1 MVKTAP
7 KFHELAKRIIEMTE
21 GATLV
26 GHNVDFDYRMLR
38 QSLKN
43 LGFDFKI
50 NTIDTILLS
59 KKLIPNMESYS
70 LGKLCKSIGIPHS
83 DAHRAG
89 GDARAALELF
99 KTLIS
104 KDINN
109 NIIQSHQ
116 ESAKAKSYS
125 NKINELTE
133 NLPSEKGI
141 LYFQDKK
148 GKIILC
154 DFTDNLYKTAKKI
167 LNSKS
172 IKNTEIQQKVQ
183 QISYEFTGTDI
194 IAQLMLKEKGLK
206 KQSRKP
212 FSIVYNKEKKLLIS
226 SKKNENE
233 IKLFNFKYFSQA
245 EHFLNYLQKQ
255 NLNLSTIKKEI
266 SFSGR
271 NEIWISKG
279 RTLGEKSFLA
289 LQNGKLI
296 GYGFYNLYHQ
306 VLSWDKIL
314 KLMIPISRFSSNI
327 KNEMQIS
334 YLRGEFKV
342 LKL

>member
-1 MVKTAP
+1 
-7 KFHELAKRIIEMTE
+7 
-21 GATLV
+21 
-26 GHNVDFDYRMLR
+26 
-38 QSLKN
+38 
-43 LGFDFKI
+43 
-50 NTIDTILLS
+50 
-59 KKLIPNMESYS
+59 
-70 LGKLCKSIGIPHS
+70 
-83 DAHRAG
+83 
-89 GDARAALELF
+89 
-99 KTLIS
+99 
-104 KDINN
+104 
-109 NIIQSHQ
+109 
-116 ESAKAKSYS
+116 
-125 NKINELTE
+125 
-133 NLPSEKGI
+133 
-141 LYFQDKK
+141 
-148 GKIILC
+148 
-154 DFTDNLYKTAKKI
+154 
-167 LNSKS
+167 
-172 IKNTEIQQKVQ
+172 
-183 QISYEFTGTDI
+183 
-194 IAQLMLKEKGLK
+194 MLKEKGLK

-212 FSIVYNKEKKLLIS
+212 FSIVYNKEKNLLIS

-245 EHFLNYLQKQ
+245 EYFLNYLQKQ

-334 YLRGEFKV
+334 YLRGDFKV